1 MHPKHSL
8 VLLPVVC
15 LLMGCSTSKPP
26 SATTPTAAPAPTPTP
41 APTPAI
47 VASNAPPELS
57 NPEESNED
65 WAPDA
70 VRTVPGVDVSCP
82 GTASEPEIGK
92 LVDFT
97 LKSLRSLGR
106 ELVTPGGFTTEG
118 YVIRTFVPVPC
129 PPKATCKPQPPP
141 YIVVG
146 EKASKPSYELV
157 LETPKPSW
165 FPIGTRL
172 YVSVVLCNTKTY
184 GGRTNEGRVLAAA
197 SQAKLGP

>member
-1 MHPKHSL
+1 MHPKHSMVL
-8 VLLPVVC
+8 VPMMG
-15 LLMGCSTSKPP
+15 LLMACSTGKPP
-26 SATTPTAAPAPTPTP
+26 SPVPAPAPTPTP
-41 APTPAI
+41 TPVT
-47 VASNAPPELS
+47 VASNTPPALS
-57 NPEESNED
+57 NPEESNENS
-65 WAPDA
+65 APDA
-70 VRTVPGVDVSCP
+70 SRAVPGVDVSCP
-82 GTASEPEIGK
+82 GTASEPTIGK

-97 LKSLRSLGR
+97 LKSVGSLAR

-118 YVIRTFVPVPC
+118 YVIRSFVPVPC

-172 YVSVVLCNTKTY
+172 HVSMVLCNTKTY

-197 SQAKLGP
+197 SQTKIGP